1 MFLLF
6 RIWTTNS
13 RLCVRNLHS
22 NMFLLFLGRE
32 LRFLQ
37 SAIIYI
43 PICFYYFKY
52 ADCDDDE
59 IAIFT
64 FQYVSIISYVAEVG
78 GCFAHNLHSNM
89 FLLFRATAASSLAA
103 FNSFTFQ
110 YVSIISICLFIN
122 IFQCFRFTFQYVSII
137 FGIIAIEKICE
148 IHLHSNMFLLFLT
161 GVSFHSGMGQ
171 IYIPICFYYFRT
183 N

>member
-6 RIWTTNS
+6 QSLVNDGK
-13 RLCVRNLHS
+13 LDKANLHS
-22 NMFLLFLGRE
+22 NMFLLFPLAVAPS
-32 LRFLQ
+32 L
-37 SAIIYI
+37 
-43 PICFYYFKY
+43 Y
-52 ADCDDDE
+52 AQD
-59 IAIFT
+59 
-64 FQYVSIISYVAEVG
+64 
-78 GCFAHNLHSNM
+78 L
-89 FLLFRATAASSLAA
+89 
-103 FNSFTFQ
+103 FTFQ

-183 N
+183 NQKIKHRTFFIYIPICFYYFNRYGKGLGCVQTIYIPICFYYFTWKNSY